1 MLGSVLG
8 VGYEI
13 GVYSELVII
22 IDIYNVF
29 VLCYVVKSF
38 DLGVTFWLCGFSMLN
53 EFFNVIIVFIFLRV
67 VRIKSFMIRKVL
79 E

>member
-29 VLCYVVKSF
+29 VLCYAVKSF
-38 DLGVTFWLCGFSMLN
+38 DLGVTFWLCGFSTLN